1 MERSFT
7 IDSVMNE
14 YNDLLKSSSILQKEN
29 FYLKQEIEKLYE
41 KEKENYLKYIEFSYM
56 LIMMLFFSIILR
68 FITKFIRMT
77 IIPPR
82 SFIFGSTINY

>member
-1 MERSFT
+1 MNRSFT
-7 IDSVMNE
+7 INSVMNE

-56 LIMMLFFSIILR
+56 LIMMLFFSIILN
-68 FITKFIRMT
+68 FFFCIKEQ
-77 IIPPR
+77 
-82 SFIFGSTINY
+82 